1 MKKIIAL
8 LCLVLLFTGCNNGI
22 IEENLQENIV
32 KENIK
37 ENIAVFSK
45 RFTCRERPLET
56 PEPEDLP
63 EGSVVYDDEASF
75 SPRNQENLH
84 INSFLYTKL
93 NLTNIDYIYEGDI
106 LHETYVNACE
116 WISTLYEAEKLSNA
130 GKMRANIQHR
140 YNLLNEQCKNF
151 VEKEFID
158 NHILDMYHSN
168 DIKNCSLSY
177 VSDGGKFSFER
188 YITTYTDSEGN
199 NYYGI
204 TAQVKLNSLL
214 YSRVRQMPYY
224 VTSRDMQTRFY
235 VEVIFDEHHKI
246 AGWQEEYFKHSEN
259 QKDYGKRYVISP
271 KGVEKA
277 KMPDYFEVILDESA
291 YGRQTAEAVPQKK
304 EMAGF
309 VKDLIYVLNDTPTND
324 FNEHTFDS
332 LKSRCSDKLVN
343 STEIIAFYNEFI
355 SDIKKY
361 NIDFEFGPLYL
372 KSLDDTTPSVSMFTN
387 SIYGDLYSFS
397 TGGLVET
404 GSQEFN
410 DKYGLRQDEYS
421 FDAEMYFVIEDKK
434 PYFIGAVLNNYFTFQ
449 NEMPENVKLGWQGIE
464 LPPEEQG

>member
-22 IEENLQENIV
+22 VQENPQGNIDKENIV
-32 KENIK
+32 
-37 ENIAVFSK
+37 VFSK
-45 RFTCRERPLET
+45 RFTCYERPLET

-75 SPRNQENLH
+75 RPRNQENLH
-84 INSFLYTKL
+84 INPVLYTNL
-93 NLTNIDYIYEGDI
+93 NLTDIDYIYEGDI
-106 LHETYVNACE
+106 LHETYENACE

-130 GKMRANIQHR
+130 GKMKVNIKHR

-151 VEKEFID
+151 VEKEFVD
-158 NHILDMYHSN
+158 NHILDMYHSD
-168 DIKNCSLSY
+168 DIENCMLGYLS
-177 VSDGGKFSFER
+177 GGKKFYFQR
-188 YITTYTDSEGN
+188 YITTYNDSEGN

-204 TAQVKLNSLL
+204 TAEVRLGG
-214 YSRVRQMPYY
+214 YDRVRQMPYY
-224 VTSRDMQTRFY
+224 VTSRDMPTEFY
-235 VEVIFDEHHKI
+235 VEVIFDKHHKI
-246 AGWQEEYFKHSEN
+246 AGWQEEYFKYSEKQN
-259 QKDYGKRYVISP
+259 NYGKRYVISP
-271 KGVEKA
+271 KGVEKE
-277 KMPDYFEVILDESA
+277 KMPDYFEVVLDDSA
-291 YGRQTAEAVPQKK
+291 YGRQSAQVVPQKK

-309 VKDLIYVLNDTPTND
+309 VKDLIYILKDTPTND

-361 NIDFEFGPLYL
+361 NVDFEFGPLYL
-372 KSLDDTTPSVSMFTN
+372 KSLENNIRSVWLFEN
-387 SIYGDLYSFS
+387 SIYGQMYSFE
-397 TGGLVET
+397 TGGLIKT

-421 FDAEMYFVIEDKK
+421 FDAELYFVIEDKK
-434 PYFIGAVLNNYFTFQ
+434 AYFIGAVLDNRYTFKS
-449 NEMPENVKLGWQGIE
+449 EMPEAVRLGWQGIE

>member
-22 IEENLQENIV
+22 IEENPQGNIDKENIV
-32 KENIK
+32 
-37 ENIAVFSK
+37 VFSK
-45 RFTCRERPLET
+45 RFTCYERPLET
-56 PEPEDLP
+56 PEPDDLP

-75 SPRNQENLH
+75 RPRNQENLH
-84 INSFLYTKL
+84 INPVLYTKL
-93 NLTNIDYIYEGDI
+93 NLTDIDYIYEGDI
-106 LHETYVNACE
+106 LHETYENACE

-130 GKMRANIQHR
+130 GKMKANIQHR
-140 YNLLNEQCKNF
+140 YYLLNEQCKNYVEDKF
-151 VEKEFID
+151 VD
-158 NHILDMYHSN
+158 DHILAMYNVN
-168 DIKNCSLSY
+168 DIENCALGY
-177 VSDGGKFSFER
+177 VSDSGKFSFER
-188 YITTYTDSEGN
+188 YITTYTDNEENS
-199 NYYGI
+199 YYGI
-204 TAQVKLNSLL
+204 TAQVKLDSLL

-224 VTSRDMQTRFY
+224 VTSRDMQTGFY

-259 QKDYGKRYVISP
+259 QKEFSKRYVISP
-271 KGVEKA
+271 KGVEKE
-277 KMPDYFEVILDESA
+277 KMPDYCEAVLDDSA
-291 YGRQTAEAVPQKK
+291 YGRQSAQVVPQKK

-309 VKDLIYVLNDTPTND
+309 VKDLIYILKDTPTND

-343 STEIIAFYNEFI
+343 STEINEFYNEFI

-361 NIDFEFGPLYL
+361 NVDFEFGPLYL
-372 KSLDDTTPSVSMFTN
+372 KSLENNIQAVWLFEN
-387 SIYGDLYSFS
+387 SIYGKLYSFQ
-397 TGGLVET
+397 TGGLIKT

-421 FDAEMYFVIEDKK
+421 FDAELYFVIEDKK
-434 PYFIGAVLNNYFTFQ
+434 AYFIGAVLNNYYTF
-449 NEMPENVKLGWQGIE
+449 NDKMPEAVQLGWQGIE